1 MGISLMR
8 RAGGLPGHGV
18 PVLGLR
24 LLGTYG
30 PSSLNHL
37 APWKDTDIWGDIQL
51 PMPPPKGQR
60 APRCQTS
67 PPWEVAGG
75 AVLQSMGAGGSRTGL
90 RSVGLSCRLPK
101 SLKSFEI
108 PNVK

>member
-37 APWKDTDIWGDIQL
+37 APWDRHRHVGRH
-51 PMPPPKGQR
+51 PAPHAPPKGHR
-60 APRCQTS
+60 VPRCQTS

-75 AVLQSMGAGGSRTGL
+75 AVLEFMGAGGSRTGL
-90 RSVGLSCRLPK
+90 GSVGLSCRLPK
-101 SLKSFEI
+101 SL
-108 PNVK
+108 